1 MREDL
6 PADAREHLQSFVESG
21 KGIVAL
27 HHAIVDYTAWPW
39 WWQNVV
45 GGKYFD
51 NETYDKA
58 YPDHPKSAYIEG
70 VDVVF
75 NPTALGATHAV
86 TRGVGPLVLHD
97 EVYRGMWHS
106 PKIQVLMDTTHEQN
120 DRPGVYIG
128 PFEKARVVYIQPGH
142 MESTMYN
149 PAYRKLVHNAILWTA
164 RRLE

>member
-1 MREDL
+1 
-6 PADAREHLQSFVESG
+6 
-21 KGIVAL
+21 
-27 HHAIVDYTAWPW
+27 
-39 WWQNVV
+39 
-45 GGKYFD
+45 
-51 NETYDKA
+51 
-58 YPDHPKSAYIEG
+58 
-70 VDVVF
+70 
-75 NPTALGATHAV
+75 V

-106 PKIQVLMDTTHEQN
+106 PKIQVLMETTHEQN

-164 RRLE
+164 RRDTP